1 MANLTVAGFGNA
13 DVNGTYIEDGIFDGY
28 AFYKKG
34 TTSILGYYSKFGPYS
49 FTGGYYIVEIGQIEG
64 SIPIYMPKYKVA
76 STDPTSSGW
85 ISLVSQT
92 SGETTVGT
100 VS

>member
-1 MANLTVAGFGNA
+1 MANLTVAGFGDA
-13 DVNGTYIEDGIFDGY
+13 DLNGTYVENGTFDGY

-34 TTSILGYYSKFGPYS
+34 TTAILGYFEELGPYS
-49 FTGGYYIVEIGQIEG
+49 FSGAYYIIKIGQIEG
-64 SIPIYMPKYKVA
+64 SIPVITPKYKVED
-76 STDPTSSGW
+76 TDPTSSGW
-85 ISLVSQT
+85 VSLVSQT